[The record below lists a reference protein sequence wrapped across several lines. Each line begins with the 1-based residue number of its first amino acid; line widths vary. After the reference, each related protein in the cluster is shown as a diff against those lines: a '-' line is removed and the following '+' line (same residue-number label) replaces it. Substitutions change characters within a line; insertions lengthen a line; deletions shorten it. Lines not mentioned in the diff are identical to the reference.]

1 MQDRSIK
8 IGGSLH
14 GVANTGDNAA
24 IHSHSQADTKD
35 DLNSALGSMLYE
47 LASRYP
53 DIPNTHRIFIFEAEL
68 IQKIHENPTLRQRLL
83 NAVKMGGIELSKV
96 LTNNP
101 FVSVSIELVKGWLED
116 DNYKQATK

>member
-14 GVANTGDNAA
+14 GVANTGDNAV
-24 IHSHSQADTKD
+24 IHSHSQADTMD
-35 DLNSALGSMLYE
+35 DLNSTLGRMLYE

-53 DIPNTHRIFIFEAEL
+53 DISGTHRVFIFEAEL
-68 IQKIHENPTLRQRLL
+68 IHKIHENPTFKQRLL
-83 NAVKMGGIELSKV
+83 NAVKTGGIELSKV

-101 FVSVSIELVKGWLED
+101 FVSVSIELVKGWLEA
-116 DNYKQATK
+116 DNYK